1 MAVVAFFYLLR
12 FSLSLSL
19 FVSRFR
25 VLIFRIVSLSL
36 RIVDARA
43 FRPFAL
49 GCGSLTD
56 VLFFLSRACFMT
68 DVQRV
73 RESESVGPGRRSD
86 GRVSVF

>member
-1 MAVVAFFYLLR
+1 VAVVAFFYLLR

-43 FRPFAL
+43 FRPFARMWL
-49 GCGSLTD
+49 
-56 VLFFLSRACFMT
+56 
-68 DVQRV
+68 
-73 RESESVGPGRRSD
+73 SD
-86 GRVSVF
+86 GCSLLSLARLLYDRFTESTRKRKRGSRTKV